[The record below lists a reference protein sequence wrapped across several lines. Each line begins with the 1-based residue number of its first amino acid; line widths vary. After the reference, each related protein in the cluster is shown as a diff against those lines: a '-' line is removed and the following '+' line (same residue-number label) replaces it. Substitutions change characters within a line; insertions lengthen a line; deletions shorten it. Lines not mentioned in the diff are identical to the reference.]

1 MMTNEKERKRERERE
16 REREKVKAIVTY
28 YGDWRLTPPFTFRKR
43 SEEADGHLFFFFLR
57 RQPW

>member
-1 MMTNEKERKRERERE
+1 MKKKERERERE